1 MKPLDRVLQRIRVRT
16 VSPFIKR
23 GSRLLDIGC
32 AEGVLYQQIRRLDKY
47 VGVDPDAPITAP
59 WPNARFI
66 RDTFP
71 TSKLDPSERFD
82 VITALAVLE
91 HVPPHV
97 QPRFAQSCAQLVVP
111 GGCVALTVPSPIVDS
126 ILKLLKSTFLLDG
139 MRDDQHYGFDPAG
152 TRALFEPYGFHME
165 GHRRFE
171 LGLNHLFVFRRLPG

>member
-16 VSPFIKR
+16 VSPYIKR

-32 AEGVLYQQIRRLDKY
+32 ADGVLYQQIGPLANY
-47 VGVDPDAPITAP
+47 VGVDPDAPVTVP

-82 VITALAVLE
+82 AITALAVLE
-91 HVPPHV
+91 HVPPDV
-97 QPRFAQSCAQLVVP
+97 QPRFAQSCAKLVVP

-126 ILKLLKSTFLLDG
+126 ILKLLKRTFLLDG
-139 MRDDQHYGFDPAG
+139 MRDDQHYGFDPAS
-152 TRALFEPYGFHME
+152 TRALFEPCGFRME

>member
-1 MKPLDRVLQRIRVRT
+1 MKPLDRVLQRIRLRI
-16 VSPFIKR
+16 VSAYIKP

-32 AEGVLYQQIRRLDKY
+32 ADGVLYHEVGPLDEY
-47 VGVDPDAPITAP
+47 VGVDPDAPASVP

-66 RDTFP
+66 CDTFP
-71 TSKLDPSERFD
+71 TSRLGSSERFD
-82 VITALAVLE
+82 AITALAVLE
-91 HVPPHV
+91 HVPPDV
-97 QPRFAQSCAQLVVP
+97 QPRFAQACAQLVVP

-139 MRDDQHYGFDPAG
+139 MRDDQHYGFDPAS
-152 TRALFEPYGFHME
+152 TRALFEPCGFRME